1 MFFLAFSQTKKD
13 STEQKSIKE
22 VVLVGKKPTVENK
35 VDRTVFNVAN
45 SSILAGNTTW
55 DVLKM
60 APLVS
65 IDNNDVLKAEG
76 ENVTVYINDRKS
88 VFSGK
93 ELKEYLKTIPADNL
107 MKIEVITNPS
117 SKYEASGTAGTHQE
131 HAPCQRQHTRPQRR
145 AFHGAARARHAQAGP
160 VYGLRRTDAHRKPWR
175 A

>member
-1 MFFLAFSQTKKD
+1 MKKSFTTVGILCSFLAFSQTKKD

-93 ELKEYLKTIPADNL
+93 ELKEYLKTIPADFLFPLNR
-107 MKIEVITNPS
+107 
-117 SKYEASGTAGTHQE
+117 
-131 HAPCQRQHTRPQRR
+131 CWWFTRNIISDSIDS
-145 AFHGAARARHAQAGP
+145 FHFIDNSVR
-160 VYGLRRTDAHRKPWR
+160 YIF
-175 A
+175 

>member
-1 MFFLAFSQTKKD
+1 MKKSFTTVGILCSFLAFSQTKKD
-13 STEQKSIKE
+13 STEQKNIKE

-93 ELKEYLKTIPADNL
+93 ELKEYLKTIPTDNL
-107 MKIEVITNPS
+107 
-117 SKYEASGTAGTHQE
+117 
-131 HAPCQRQHTRPQRR
+131 
-145 AFHGAARARHAQAGP
+145 
-160 VYGLRRTDAHRKPWR
+160 
-175 A
+175 

>member
-1 MFFLAFSQTKKD
+1 MKKSFTTVGILCSFLAFSQTKKD

-65 IDNNDVLKAEG
+65 IDNNDVLK
-76 ENVTVYINDRKS
+76 NVTVYINDRKS

-107 MKIEVITNPS
+107 
-117 SKYEASGTAGTHQE
+117 
-131 HAPCQRQHTRPQRR
+131 
-145 AFHGAARARHAQAGP
+145 
-160 VYGLRRTDAHRKPWR
+160 
-175 A
+175 